1 MDRNRGNGMTVRFAT
16 DEKVVE
22 TLTKG
27 NQEKRRDGDQQYKL
41 EQFGYEAQAETAIST
56 LLEYSNIKRDTTC
69 PLCATQ
75 QSTFMCTGGS
85 AQLAAACIS

>member
-27 NQEKRRDGDQQYKL
+27 NQEKRRDGDQ
-41 EQFGYEAQAETAIST
+41 
-56 LLEYSNIKRDTTC
+56 
-69 PLCATQ
+69 
-75 QSTFMCTGGS
+75 
-85 AQLAAACIS
+85 